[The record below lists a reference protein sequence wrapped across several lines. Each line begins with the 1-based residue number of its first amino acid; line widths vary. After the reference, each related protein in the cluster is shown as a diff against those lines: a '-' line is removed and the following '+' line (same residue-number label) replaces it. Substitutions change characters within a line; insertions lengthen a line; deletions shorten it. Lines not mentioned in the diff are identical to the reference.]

1 MVALPLKSMEV
12 KNLKWGPSG
21 PRPLPQGHKSWLA
34 YWVKKYGG
42 VATVCTNKSC
52 NNKAIV
58 GGHVMPKDGKRSN
71 NWFIIPLCDDCNSPH
86 FKQEFEVEQRHMIGI
101 SIQLS

>member
-1 MVALPLKSMEV
+1 MEV